1 VNTSLPMASAS
12 EPSPV
17 QKAVRIECARLEEDA
32 LYSAR
37 GHFEAARTWGRV
49 HLLIGIPSSAIA
61 ALAGIS
67 AFNELPEVAGA
78 LAVLV
83 AALTAV
89 STFLNP
95 SEKSQSFHAAGAA
108 FNAVRSR
115 ARFLREVTSLTDT
128 PDSDLAA
135 QLAELTG
142 QKDDLNQQSP
152 PIPRGAFERARK
164 GIEAGE
170 ASYRADE
177 APKRIGDTTA

>member
-1 VNTSLPMASAS
+1 MASS
-12 EPSPV
+12 PEPSPLR
-17 QKAVRIECARLEEDA
+17 KAIRTECARLEEDA
-32 LYSAR
+32 LFSAR
-37 GHFEAARTWGRV
+37 GHFEASRTWGRV
-49 HLLIGIPSSAIA
+49 HLLIGIPSSVIA

-108 FNAVRSR
+108 FNSVRSK
-115 ARFLREVTSLTDT
+115 ARILREVTSLTDAA
-128 PDSDLAA
+128 DSSLAA
-135 QLAELTG
+135 QLADLTAH
-142 QKDDLNQQSP
+142 KDELNQKSP
-152 PIPRGAFERARK
+152 PIPRSAFERARK

-170 ASYRADE
+170 ASYKADG
-177 APKRIGDTTA
+177 APKRIGDSAA